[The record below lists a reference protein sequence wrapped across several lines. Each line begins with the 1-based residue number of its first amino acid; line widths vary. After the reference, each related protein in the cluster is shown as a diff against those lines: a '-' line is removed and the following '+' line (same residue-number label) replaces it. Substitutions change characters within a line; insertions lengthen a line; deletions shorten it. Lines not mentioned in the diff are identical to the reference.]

1 MTNLFNKRA
10 LEKRH
15 QVGDRNPPITLLTPP
30 LKVTL
35 GMGLLI
41 AIGGA
46 LWATLARIPLSVEGT
61 GVLLPV
67 STINSSMSGTSG
79 IAIWMFNQPQQQW
92 HLSARRFQNRPDQ
105 FNNRQ
110 MTELAKKILIA
121 IDQKKSEKISM
132 AENSSAENFTDKLKK
147 TFHGEKV
154 PAGRLMLWIQSSAQH
169 EQLHS
174 QLDQL
179 KRTLRDTLAQDNNIN
194 SKQAI
199 LRQELA
205 RRSSYLAQMKSLE
218 SKGYVTRA
226 SILQEQAQ
234 VDNLRSQIY
243 SNKNELIKLANQ
255 VDESYQKLGNTLSN
269 LISQQMIFASDDVYL
284 TQIIPNNGESVS
296 KGQVVLQ
303 LSDDSLK
310 GPTLVPVFLGSR
322 EMAQVFPGMD
332 ALATPEG
339 YKRSEV
345 GGIRCRVVS
354 MAQVPSG
361 LEDVSARVGLK
372 SLAQVITKREPSPTL
387 AVVALE
393 RTGKNSPLNSGGY
406 RWSSDG
412 ELPFPPT
419 PGSRLSVQI
428 TTRHVAP
435 IEMVLPS
442 LRYFFGMSPP
452 DSPNQLTSDNRQ
464 KINE

>member
-1 MTNLFNKRA
+1 
-10 LEKRH
+10 
-15 QVGDRNPPITLLTPP
+15 
-30 LKVTL
+30 
-35 GMGLLI
+35 MGLLI

-46 LWATLARIPLSVEGT
+46 MWATFARIPLSVEGT

-67 STINSSMSGTSG
+67 STINSSISGTNG
-79 IAIWMFNQPQQQW
+79 NVVWMFNQPKQQW

-121 IDQKKSEKISM
+121 IDKISEKISI
-132 AENSSAENFTDKLKK
+132 AQNSSAENFTDKLNQS
-147 TFHGEKV
+147 FHGEKI
-154 PAGRLMLWIQSSAQH
+154 PAGKLMLWIQSSVQH

-179 KRTLRDTLAQDNNIN
+179 KRTLRDTLAQQNNIN
-194 SKQAI
+194 SKQSI

-205 RRSSYLAQMKSLE
+205 RRSSYLAQMQSLE

-226 SILQEQAQ
+226 TILQEQAQ
-234 VDNLRSQIY
+234 VDNLRTQIY
-243 SNKNELIKLANQ
+243 SNKNELIQLANQ
-255 VDESYQKLGNTLSN
+255 LDQSYQKLGNTLSN
-269 LISQQMIFASDDVYL
+269 LINQEMIFASHDVYL
-284 TQIIPNNGESVS
+284 TQVIPNNGESVS

-310 GPTLVPVFLGSR
+310 GPRLVPVFLGSK

-345 GGIRCRVVS
+345 GGIRGRVVS

-372 SLAQVITKREPSPTL
+372 SLAQVITNREPSPTL

-393 RTGKNSPLNSGGY
+393 RTGKTSPFNSGGY
-406 RWSSDG
+406 RWSSKGD
-412 ELPFPPT
+412 LPFPPT
-419 PGSRLSVQI
+419 PGDRLSVQI

-442 LRYFFGMSPP
+442 VRYFFGMSPP
-452 DSPNQLTSDNRQ
+452 DSPNQLTSDNKQ

>member
-1 MTNLFNKRA
+1 
-10 LEKRH
+10 
-15 QVGDRNPPITLLTPP
+15 
-30 LKVTL
+30 
-35 GMGLLI
+35 MGLLI

-46 LWATLARIPLSVEGT
+46 LWATFARIPLSVEGT

-67 STINSSMSGTSG
+67 STINSSISGTNG
-79 IAIWMFNQPQQQW
+79 NVVWMFNQPKQQW
-92 HLSARRFQNRPDQ
+92 HLSARRFQNRPYQ

-110 MTELAKKILIA
+110 MTELAKQILIA
-121 IDQKKSEKISM
+121 IDKISEKISI
-132 AENSSAENFTDKLKK
+132 AENSSAENFTDKLNQS
-147 TFHGEKV
+147 FHGEKI
-154 PAGRLMLWIQSSAQH
+154 PAGKLMLWIQSSAQH

-179 KRTLRDTLAQDNNIN
+179 KRTLRDTLAQQNNIN
-194 SKQAI
+194 SKQSI
-199 LRQELA
+199 LREELA
-205 RRSSYLAQMKSLE
+205 RRSSYLAQMQSLE

-226 SILQEQAQ
+226 TILQEQAQ
-234 VDNLRSQIY
+234 VDNLRTQIY
-243 SNKNELIKLANQ
+243 SNKNELIQLANQ
-255 VDESYQKLGNTLSN
+255 LDQSYQKLGNTLSN
-269 LISQQMIFASDDVYL
+269 LINQEMIFASHDVYL
-284 TQIIPNNGESVS
+284 TQVIPNNGESVS

-310 GPTLVPVFLGSR
+310 GPRLVPVFLGSK

-345 GGIRCRVVS
+345 GGIRGRVVS

-372 SLAQVITKREPSPTL
+372 SLAQVITNREPSPTL

-393 RTGKNSPLNSGGY
+393 RTGKTSPFNSGGY
-406 RWSSDG
+406 RWSSKGD
-412 ELPFPPT
+412 LPFPPT
-419 PGSRLSVQI
+419 PGDRLSVQI

-442 LRYFFGMSPP
+442 VRYFFGMSPP
-452 DSPNQLTSDNRQ
+452 DSPNQLTSDNKQ

>member
-1 MTNLFNKRA
+1 MTNPFNKRA
-10 LEKRH
+10 LEKRY

-67 STINSSMSGTSG
+67 STINSSMSGTNG
-79 IAIWMFNQPQQQW
+79 NAVWMFNQPKQQW
-92 HLSARRFQNRPDQ
+92 HLSAKRFQNRPDQ
-105 FNNRQ
+105 FNNLQ

-121 IDQKKSEKISM
+121 IDKKKSM
-132 AENSSAENFTDKLKK
+132 AENSSAENFTDKLKQ

-194 SKQAI
+194 SKQSI

-205 RRSSYLAQMKSLE
+205 RRSSYLAQMQSLE

-243 SNKNELIKLANQ
+243 SNKNELIKLSNQ
-255 VDESYQKLGNTLSN
+255 VDQSYQKLGNMLAN
-269 LISQQMIFASDDVYL
+269 LINQQMIFASDDVYL

-310 GPTLVPVFLGSR
+310 RPTLVPVFLGSR

-345 GGIRCRVVS
+345 GGIRGRVVS

-361 LEDVSARVGLK
+361 IEDVSARVGLK

-393 RTGKNSPLNSGGY
+393 RTGKTSPLNSGGY
-406 RWSSDG
+406 RWSSRGD
-412 ELPFPPT
+412 LPFPPT
-419 PGSRLSVQI
+419 PGDRLSVQI

-435 IEMVLPS
+435 IAMVLPS
-442 LRYFFGMSPP
+442 VRYFFGMSPP

>member
-10 LEKRH
+10 LEKRY

-67 STINSSMSGTSG
+67 STINSSMSGTNG
-79 IAIWMFNQPQQQW
+79 KAVWMFNQPKQQW
-92 HLSARRFQNRPDQ
+92 HVSAKRFQNRPDQ
-105 FNNRQ
+105 FNNLQ
-110 MTELAKKILIA
+110 MTELAKQILIA
-121 IDQKKSEKISM
+121 IDKISEKISI
-132 AENSSAENFTDKLKK
+132 AENSSAENFTDKLNQS
-147 TFHGEKV
+147 FHGEKI
-154 PAGRLMLWIQSSAQH
+154 PAGKLMLWIQSSAQH

-205 RRSSYLAQMKSLE
+205 RRSSYLAQMQSLE

-243 SNKNELIKLANQ
+243 SNKNELIKLSNQ
-255 VDESYQKLGNTLSN
+255 VDESYQKLGNMLSN
-269 LISQQMIFASDDVYL
+269 LIDQQMIFASDDVYL
-284 TQIIPNNGESVS
+284 TQIIPNNRESVS

-345 GGIRCRVVS
+345 GGIRGRVVS

-361 LEDVSARVGLK
+361 LEDVSSRVGLK
-372 SLAQVITKREPSPTL
+372 SLAKVIETFEGHKDGWGMAYWFRSENSFLGGNRPQDLL
-387 AVVALE
+387 ASAPDRVIAAAVDEILE
-393 RTGKNSPLNSGGY
+393 MTH
-406 RWSSDG
+406 D
-412 ELPFPPT
+412 
-419 PGSRLSVQI
+419 
-428 TTRHVAP
+428 
-435 IEMVLPS
+435 
-442 LRYFFGMSPP
+442 
-452 DSPNQLTSDNRQ
+452 
-464 KINE
+464 

>member
-1 MTNLFNKRA
+1 MTNPFNKRA

-15 QVGDRNPPITLLTPP
+15 QVCDRNPPITLLTPP
-30 LKVTL
+30 LKATL

-46 LWATLARIPLSVEGT
+46 LWATFARIPLSVEGT

-67 STINSSMSGTSG
+67 STINSSISGTNG
-79 IAIWMFNQPQQQW
+79 NVVWMFNQPKQQW
-92 HLSARRFQNRPDQ
+92 HLSARRFQNRPYQ

-110 MTELAKKILIA
+110 MTELAKQILIA
-121 IDQKKSEKISM
+121 IDKISEKISI
-132 AENSSAENFTDKLKK
+132 AENSSAENFTDKLNQS
-147 TFHGEKV
+147 FHGEKI
-154 PAGRLMLWIQSSAQH
+154 PAGKLMLWIQSSAQH

-179 KRTLRDTLAQDNNIN
+179 KRTLRDTLAQQNNIN
-194 SKQAI
+194 SKQSI
-199 LRQELA
+199 LREELA
-205 RRSSYLAQMKSLE
+205 RRSSYLAQMQSLE

-226 SILQEQAQ
+226 TILQEQAQ
-234 VDNLRSQIY
+234 VDNLRTQIY
-243 SNKNELIKLANQ
+243 SNKNELIQLANQ
-255 VDESYQKLGNTLSN
+255 LDQSYQKLGNTLSN
-269 LISQQMIFASDDVYL
+269 LINQEMIFASHDVYL
-284 TQIIPNNGESVS
+284 TQVIPNNGESVS

-310 GPTLVPVFLGSR
+310 GPRLVPVFLGSK

-345 GGIRCRVVS
+345 GGIRGRVVS

-372 SLAQVITKREPSPTL
+372 SLAQVITNREPSPTL

-393 RTGKNSPLNSGGY
+393 RTGKTSPFNSGGY
-406 RWSSDG
+406 RWSSKGD
-412 ELPFPPT
+412 LPFPPT
-419 PGSRLSVQI
+419 PGDRLSVQI

-442 LRYFFGMSPP
+442 VRYFFGMSPP
-452 DSPNQLTSDNRQ
+452 DSPNQLTSDNKQ